1 MSKPAQQKFEETKQE
16 PFREVT
22 DFLAKINL
30 EKYVK
35 KFIGNGIEDLE
46 TILELSDTHL
56 DALGIPLG
64 HKLKVLKQIKV

>member
-1 MSKPAQQKFEETKQE
+1 M
-16 PFREVT
+16 
-22 DFLAKINL
+22 AKINL